1 MPALGRSPRV
11 DFFRVAVAPS
21 RSWCPP
27 ELPLPPG
34 WGSGLDVVLQDLM
47 CTAHHSW
54 WAIQMITWLRLKGV
68 HARPPQVRILSST
81 HFPACSEQLNLN
93 LDICVNLCQLRQ
105 LCKWAM
111 CRQLSPRSHCSLA
124 LTTSHFSRWCHS
136 KIISVGVPQSLPTSA
151 ASTPKLGKFLIWTSR
166 LRWICTLSS
175 CCCLTCSRNKD
186 STVFPLWVLLGHDR
200 VF

>member
-1 MPALGRSPRV
+1 M
-11 DFFRVAVAPS
+11 PS
-21 RSWCPP
+21 RAPTSSWVRVRAGCGA
-27 ELPLPPG
+27 PG
-34 WGSGLDVVLQDLM
+34 PDVHWSSLM
-47 CTAHHSW
+47 VGNSDDNLAQVERGPCW
-54 WAIQMITWLRLKGV
+54 
-68 HARPPQVRILSST
+68 PPQVRILSST